1 MSKNTPWRAEDD
13 AYLRAHYPTQPTAAV
28 AAHLQRSARHVQQR
42 AYDLGVK
49 KAPGAKTL
57 RTGRWTHLDD
67 LLQLLYADML
77 NEDLSELLGMS
88 MRDIATRASRLGLHK
103 SPAVLALT
111 YRASMLRQ
119 GQRQGQFTAGFKPW
133 NKGKHGYSVE
143 QGKSHFQAGNRPPTW
158 VPVGTERWTTPPRA
172 LPHAARYLKRKV
184 AEPNRW
190 QLVHRIVWEQHHGP
204 IPEGHAVIFH
214 DGDTS
219 NIDISNL
226 RCISRTELSRSNG
239 AAVPIDLLPVW
250 ELTRQLD
257 QEIKEI
263 EKAEHDHHHNRHPA
277 HAA

>member
-1 MSKNTPWRAEDD
+1 MTTTTTD
-13 AYLRAHYPTQPTAAV
+13 TQPTAAV

-57 RTGRWTHLDD
+57 RAGRWTDLDD
-67 LLQLLYADML
+67 LLQLLYADMS
-77 NEDLSELLGMS
+77 NEALGELLGMP
-88 MRDIATRASRLGLHK
+88 MQDIATRASRLGLHK
-103 SPAVLALT
+103 TPAVLTQT
-111 YRASMLRQ
+111 YSTSMLRQ
-119 GQRQGQFTAGFKPW
+119 GRRQGQFTAGFKPW
-133 NKGKHGYSVE
+133 NKGLHGYSVE
-143 QGKSHFQAGNRPPTW
+143 LGRSHFKAGNRPPTW

-184 AEPNRW
+184 AEPNHW
-190 QLVHRIVWEQHHGP
+190 ALVHRIVWEQHHGP

-214 DGDTS
+214 DSDTS
-219 NIDISNL
+219 NFDINNL
-226 RCISRTELSRSNG
+226 RCISRAELSRSNG

-250 ELTRQLD
+250 QLTRQLD

>member
-1 MSKNTPWRAEDD
+1 MSKNTPWRAKDD
-13 AYLRAHYPTQPTAAV
+13 AYLCAHYPTQPTAAV

-49 KAPGAKTL
+49 KASGAKTA
-57 RTGRWTHLDD
+57 RTGRWTDLDD

-77 NEDLSELLGMS
+77 NEDLGELLGMP

-103 SPAVLALT
+103 SPAVLTQT

-143 QGKSHFQAGNRPPTW
+143 QRKSHFKAGNRPPTW
-158 VPVGTERWTTPPRA
+158 VPVGTERWTTPPRS

-190 QLVHRIVWEQHHGP
+190 ALVHRIVWEQHHGP

-219 NIDISNL
+219 NFDINNL
-226 RCISRTELSRSNG
+226 RCISRAELSRSNG

-250 ELTRQLD
+250 ELTHQLD

>member
-13 AYLRAHYPTQPTAAV
+13 AYLREHYPTQPTADV

-49 KAPGAKTL
+49 KAPGAKTA
-57 RTGRWTHLDD
+57 RTGRWTDLDD
-67 LLQLLYADML
+67 LLQLMYADML
-77 NEDLSELLGMS
+77 NEDLGELLGMP

-103 SPAVLALT
+103 SPAVLTQT

-143 QGKSHFQAGNRPPTW
+143 QRKSHFKAGNRPPTW
-158 VPVGTERWTTPPRA
+158 VPVGTERWTSPPRA

-184 AEPNRW
+184 AEPNHW
-190 QLVHRIVWEQHHGP
+190 ALVHRIVWEQHHGP

-219 NIDISNL
+219 NFDINNL
-226 RCISRTELSRSNG
+226 RCISRAELSRSNG